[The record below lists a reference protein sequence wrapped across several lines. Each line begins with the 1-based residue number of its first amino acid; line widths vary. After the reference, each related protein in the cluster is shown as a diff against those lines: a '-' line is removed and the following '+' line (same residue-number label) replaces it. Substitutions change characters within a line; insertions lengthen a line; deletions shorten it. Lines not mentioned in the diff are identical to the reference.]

1 MSATRDIRDTA
12 EIGLIGLGTMGAML
26 ALNIAETGHRIAVFN
41 RTASRIDAFMTEAV
55 AEDLAR
61 NIVPARDLPE
71 LVAAIARPRRILL
84 MVPAG
89 RPVDDQIAALRPLL
103 DEGDVIVDAGN
114 SDWQDTNR
122 RASEAEAAG
131 TLHLGLG
138 VSGGAEGARSGPSM
152 MAGGS
157 ERAWRLLQP
166 VLELAAARFGHD
178 PCVAHLGPGGAGHY
192 VKMVH
197 NGIEYADMQMIA
209 EVYGLMRDGMGQG
222 ADAVART
229 FARWNEGPLASY
241 VVEITAEVA
250 AATDP
255 DTRQPMLDVIADRA
269 GQKGTGRWTVIDA
282 QRRAAPLP
290 AVEAAVTARVLSGE
304 DEARGRGGE
313 IFGTAEPL
321 DLPEADLEG
330 ALIAAKILAY
340 SQGFTLLAVAGEEEG
355 WALQLPRVA
364 EIWRAGCIIRS
375 AMLDDMATALRDA
388 PGERLAFAPRF
399 AGLLRSHAPALRRT
413 VAAASLAGHPVPAL
427 AASLG
432 YLDTLRQARG
442 TANLIQAQRDR
453 FGAHGF
459 ERIDRPGETG
469 FHGPWGAD

>member
-1 MSATRDIRDTA
+1 MSDTRDTA
-12 EIGLIGLGTMGAML
+12 EIGLIGLGTMGANL

-41 RTASRIDAFMTEAV
+41 RTPARIDAFMTEAV
-55 AEDLAR
+55 AEDLSP
-61 NIVPARDLPE
+61 NIVPARDLSE
-71 LVAAIARPRRILL
+71 FVTAVARPRRIIL

-89 RPVDDQIAALRPLL
+89 QPVDDQIAALRPLL
-103 DEGDVIVDAGN
+103 DAGDVIVDAGN

-122 RASEAEAAG
+122 RAAEAEQAG

-152 MAGGS
+152 MAGGP
-157 ERAWRLLQP
+157 ERAWTLLKP
-166 VLELAAARFGHD
+166 VLELAAARFDRD

-209 EVYGLMRDGMGQG
+209 EVYGLMRDGMGRG
-222 ADAVART
+222 AEAIAAT

-241 VVEITAEVA
+241 LVEITAEVA

-255 DTRQPMLDVIADRA
+255 DTRRPMLDVIADRA

-304 DEARGRGGE
+304 AGARARGAE

-340 SQGFTLLAVAGEEEG
+340 SQGFTLLATAGAEED
-355 WALQLPRVA
+355 WNLPLPRIA

-375 AMLDDMATALRDA
+375 AMLDDMAAALGDA
-388 PGERLAFAPRF
+388 TDERLAFAPRF
-399 AGLLRSHAPALRRT
+399 ADLLRRTLPALRRT
-413 VAAASLAGHPVPAL
+413 VAVASTAGHPVPAL

-432 YLDTLRQARG
+432 YLDTLRQPRG

-469 FHGPWGAD
+469 LHGPWGAG

>member
-1 MSATRDIRDTA
+1 MNDTRDTA
-12 EIGLIGLGTMGAML
+12 EIGLIGLGTMGANL

-41 RTASRIDAFMTEAV
+41 RTASRVDDVMTDAV
-55 AEDLAR
+55 AEDLAP
-61 NIVPARDLPE
+61 NVVPTKDLTE
-71 LVAAIARPRRILL
+71 FVAAIARPRRIIL

-89 RPVDDQIAALRPLL
+89 QPVDDQIAALRPLL

-138 VSGGAEGARSGPSM
+138 VSGGAEGARNGPSM
-152 MAGGS
+152 MAGGP
-157 ERAWRLLQP
+157 ERAWTLLQP
-166 VLELAAARFGHD
+166 VLELVAARFNHD

-222 ADAVART
+222 AEAIART
-229 FARWNEGPLASY
+229 FARWNEGALASY
-241 VVEITAEVA
+241 LIEITAEVA

-304 DEARGRGGE
+304 AEARGSGAE
-313 IFGTAEPL
+313 IFGTATAL
-321 DLPEADLEG
+321 DLPETDLEG

-340 SQGFTLLAVAGEEEG
+340 SQGFTLLATAGEEEG
-355 WALQLPRVA
+355 WHLALPRIA

-375 AMLDDMATALRDA
+375 AMLDDMGQALRDA
-388 PGERLAFAPRF
+388 PGERLAFAPHF
-399 AGLLRSHAPALRRT
+399 ANLLRTHLPALRRT
-413 VAAASLAGHPVPAL
+413 VAAATTAGHPVPAL

-432 YLDTLRQARG
+432 YLDTLRQPRG

-469 FHGPWGAD
+469 LHGPWAQD